1 MAVRTPLY
9 LNGTDLQEMSA
20 SMITDIINRCVF
32 LYGGSPSVRLA
43 YVSGSGS
50 LRRMLD
56 RRDRPGTEAN
66 NNTSFSNNSPGDAF
80 DNSSTTEISHDK
92 IDQVTDSIS
101 QQTDTNSRLYPLFVD
116 GTDVQ
121 IAF

>member
-20 SMITDIINRCVF
+20 SMITAIIHRCVY

-43 YVSGSGS
+43 YVSNSGS

-66 NNTSFSNNSPGDAF
+66 NSTTFSNNNTFTVEFGY
-80 DNSSTTEISHDK
+80 
-92 IDQVTDSIS
+92 V
-101 QQTDTNSRLYPLFVD
+101 TNSTYYTKFFGETFFCV
-116 GTDVQ
+116 
-121 IAF
+121 AFFIRFFQF